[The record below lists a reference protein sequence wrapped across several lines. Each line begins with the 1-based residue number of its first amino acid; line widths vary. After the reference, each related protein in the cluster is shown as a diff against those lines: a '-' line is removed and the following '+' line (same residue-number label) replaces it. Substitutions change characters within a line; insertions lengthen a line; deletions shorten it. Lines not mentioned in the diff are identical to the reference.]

1 MRDIAR
7 FFCCV
12 LQLLNGRPEVKSALN
27 GRKYFA
33 KQIVSFRF
41 CGEIK
46 PVLRYSSDDKVDDSC
61 QKAGAYREQT
71 YNERK

>member
-1 MRDIAR
+1 MTKQHAR
-7 FFCCV
+7 NK
-12 LQLLNGRPEVKSALN
+12 QAQKEQ
-27 GRKYFA
+27 KYFA

-61 QKAGAYREQT
+61 QKVGAYRDQT

>member
-1 MRDIAR
+1 MAK
-7 FFCCV
+7 
-12 LQLLNGRPEVKSALN
+12 LAAGGLKEVKE
-27 GRKYFA
+27 RKYFA

-46 PVLRYSSDDKVDDSC
+46 PVLRYSFGGKFDVSC
-61 QKAGAYREQT
+61 QKVGTYREQT

>member
-1 MRDIAR
+1 M
-7 FFCCV
+7 
-12 LQLLNGRPEVKSALN
+12 KSALN
-27 GRKYFA
+27 GWKYFA

>member
-1 MRDIAR
+1 MFRT
-7 FFCCV
+7 FFLYV
-12 LQLLNGRPEVKSALN
+12 VMVTKRKVRAKQEVN
-27 GRKYFA
+27 ERKYFA

-61 QKAGAYREQT
+61 QKVGAYRDQT